1 MGEELM
7 KQRDL
12 VLSIID
18 LCCDRPEFGRTSLQ
32 KVAYFVSQGLHQ
44 QLGHKAHFYGP
55 FSEDVEDDVE
65 GLLLAGL
72 IDEKATSLGFQSY
85 GGDAAKKY
93 EYSMTDAGNERVE
106 ALRGAYPEE
115 FQSLATF
122 IERLEQAA
130 GGLDQSVLS
139 PAAKT
144 YFIASREH
152 RPVKTSE
159 IRTFG
164 AQLGWNLQRKQ
175 VLQVVAVLKTLGL
188 VKQSAPAGT
197 S

>member
-1 MGEELM
+1 M

-93 EYSMTDAGNERVE
+93 ECSMTDAGNERVE
-106 ALRGAYPEE
+106 ALRGAYPKS
-115 FQSLATF
+115 FKVS
-122 IERLEQAA
+122 RLSSSVWNRPQADSIKVCCHPPQRRTSSR
-130 GGLDQSVLS
+130 L
-139 PAAKT
+139 
-144 YFIASREH
+144 REH

-164 AQLGWNLQRKQ
+164 ARWMEPSKEASSSSCCGSKD
-175 VLQVVAVLKTLGL
+175 VGIGETVG
-188 VKQSAPAGT
+188 SAGT